1 VHSIGFAKAAGRHR
15 LQRGRLCS
23 LDWCRLIVPHGH
35 RTSGKMWRTHVTP
48 ALRIKIKHIV
58 FAVLSCIFF
67 AIAWIRLAPG
77 SDRQAL
83 AVKPEDRV
91 CTQDADCQLV
101 EVPCTCGQLQLAVN
115 VQHYKRY
122 ERHAVCTSSEI
133 SHCAAAGASLPQSAV
148 CRVGRCTAV
157 VSVPTSPE

>member
-1 VHSIGFAKAAGRHR
+1 
-15 LQRGRLCS
+15 
-23 LDWCRLIVPHGH
+23 
-35 RTSGKMWRTHVTP
+35 MTP
-48 ALRIKIKHIV
+48 ALPMNVKHIV

-91 CTQDADCQLV
+91 CTHDADCQLV
-101 EVPCTCGQLQLAVN
+101 EVPCTCGQLKLAVN
-115 VQHYKRY
+115 VHRSKGY
-122 ERHAVCTSSEI
+122 ERDAVCTSSEI